1 MEYFSL
7 GACVKFRGAWCSNV
21 VGCEACDRI
30 LGVGVLLG
38 VLVWEH
44 SSVEHGVRLW
54 VVELV

>member
-30 LGVGVLLG
+30 LGV
-38 VLVWEH
+38 
-44 SSVEHGVRLW
+44 W
-54 VVELV
+54 V